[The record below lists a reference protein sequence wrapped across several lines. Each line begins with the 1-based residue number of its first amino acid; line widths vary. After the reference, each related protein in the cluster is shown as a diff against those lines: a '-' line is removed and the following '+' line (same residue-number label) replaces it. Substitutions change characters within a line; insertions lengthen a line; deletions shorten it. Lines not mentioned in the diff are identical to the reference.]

1 MACVLGST
9 ASSDHIQAVIC
20 PRRLNCCHTFLT
32 MWKPI
37 MKKIMPIVALLLVSI
52 APIQG
57 AAAADAS
64 LEKRMD

>member
-1 MACVLGST
+1 
-9 ASSDHIQAVIC
+9 
-20 PRRLNCCHTFLT
+20 